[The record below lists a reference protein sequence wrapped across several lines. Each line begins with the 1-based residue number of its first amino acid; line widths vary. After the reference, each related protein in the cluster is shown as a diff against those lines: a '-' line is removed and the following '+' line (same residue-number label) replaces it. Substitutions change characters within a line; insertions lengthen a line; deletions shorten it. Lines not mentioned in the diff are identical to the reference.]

1 MTPLARRNLF
11 HDKIRLAVTL
21 TGITFAVV
29 LVVVE
34 LGLFLGFSTTTSS
47 LIDRSRADLWIA
59 SRNVPYIE
67 QGSPFS
73 ERKLYQVRAT
83 PGAASAEKYIAR
95 FASWKRPDGGRESVE
110 VVGFNVGELPQQA
123 IGGRAGKSGH
133 VMGGP
138 WNITAGTVADL
149 NAPNAVLVDDLYWN
163 KLGITSVGEV
173 FEINGYP
180 RRLRQ
185 AEIA

>member
-1 MTPLARRNLF
+1 MPPLARRNLF

-21 TGITFAVV
+21 TGITFAVL

-59 SRNVPYIE
+59 SRNVSYIE

-83 PGAASAEKYIAR
+83 PGVASAEKYIAR
-95 FASWKRPDGGRESVE
+95 FASGKHHDGGYESVQ

-123 IGGRAGKSGH
+123 SGGRAGESGQ

-138 WNITAGTVADL
+138 WNITADTVADL
-149 NAPNAVLVDDLYWN
+149 NAPDAVLVDNLQ
-163 KLGITSVGEV
+163 E
-173 FEINGYP
+173 EARHHP
-180 RRLRQ
+180 RRRSLRTQ
-185 AEIA
+185 LSNCPSFHIDLP

>member
-1 MTPLARRNLF
+1 MPPIARRNLF
-11 HDKIRLAVTL
+11 HDKIRLEVTL
-21 TGITFAVV
+21 PGITFAVL

-47 LIDRSRADLWIA
+47 LIDRSRADVWIA
-59 SRNVPYIE
+59 SRNVPYID

-83 PGAASAEKYIAR
+83 PGVAYAEKYIVR
-95 FASWKRPDGGRESVE
+95 FASWKHHDGGQETVQ
-110 VVGFNVGELPQQA
+110 VVGFNVGYLPQQA
-123 IGGRAGKSGH
+123 SDGRAGESGQ

-149 NAPNAVLVDDLYWN
+149 DAPDAVLVDDLYWK
-163 KLGITSVGEV
+163 KLGITHVGEV
-173 FEINGYP
+173 FELNS
-180 RRLRQ
+180 R
-185 AEIA
+185 IALPSI